1 MICEALARAR
11 ACVRAFG
18 DGRLLL
24 ATQYTQDMMEC
35 VTSVLLLSTAR
46 SAFRTS
52 PLDPSHPSRSSARA
66 ATAGER
72 TGIRCGAAGA
82 RRAATAEGRFRAD
95 GSQPLGE
102 TNAWACADGLNTLP
116 MPPARASGGADV
128 IWSDVGD
135 AAGRSPPSLQIG
147 RSTVWFTPRAH
158 APMVAPSRRS
168 QQVVGTGG
176 RCRTLPIRDV
186 TARLVRKANE
196 RSQAA
201 HAPVGGCTS
210 IDPWT

>member
-1 MICEALARAR
+1 
-11 ACVRAFG
+11 
-18 DGRLLL
+18 
-24 ATQYTQDMMEC
+24 MMEC

-72 TGIRCGAAGA
+72 TGIRCGAAGVQ
-82 RRAATAEGRFRAD
+82 RAATAEGRFHAD

-116 MPPARASGGADV
+116 MPPARASGVADV

-135 AAGRSPPSLQIG
+135 AAGRSPRSLQLG

-158 APMVAPSRRS
+158 ASVAPSRRS
-168 QQVVGTGG
+168 QKAVATGG
-176 RCRTLPIRDV
+176 RCRKLPIRDV

-201 HAPVGGCTS
+201 HAPVGGYTS